1 MKPGYQ
7 TLSSSV
13 FRIVNSFSMSNPH
26 PIQVCGTKWLNHES
40 RARCTRCLVK
50 ASLENARSSQSTN
63 FPKSGEA
70 HISLL
75 VQSWLIFANA
85 SLRSSGGSQ
94 NMLGRYFATFPHSQ
108 LGGFPWHSILFAN
121 PLYSR
126 SRGSLVTR
134 YRSALLTSPTST
146 AFPAGGHGTV
156 RASCAAATGCTLGCT
171 WPGPGRPGFPRAAP
185 LPPQRRCTPPGAA
198 NPDWCST
205 PWGTGTPRSSSP
217 RARPLGR
224 RSK

>member
-156 RASCAAATGCTLGCT
+156 RASCAAATGSYPWLYLARTRASRLPPCGAASTSAPLYPARSSKPRLVLHTLGDRHT
-171 WPGPGRPGFPRAAP
+171 TLVFPACAP
-185 LPPQRRCTPPGAA
+185 AGA
-198 NPDWCST
+198 T
-205 PWGTGTPRSSSP
+205 
-217 RARPLGR
+217 
-224 RSK
+224 